1 VIASL
6 QEGTTELVLGPM
18 LRYAGSESAT
28 FWVETSAPCEVEILG
43 HRTSTFAVEGHH
55 YALLLVDDLTPDSV
69 TPYDVRLDGALVWP
83 PDDGRPQ
90 PVVHTRNHERRA
102 RLVFGSCRVG
112 DRQPTHLGHSWP
124 EDVKALGIDA
134 LWTYAKQLQRGEMQ
148 WPNAVLLLGDQVYAD
163 EVSPETREF
172 IETRRG
178 QNTEPIEQVADFEE
192 YTRLYRESWSEPD
205 IRWLLS
211 TVPTVMI
218 FDDHDVHDDWNISW
232 LWVEEMRR
240 KPWWEARITG
250 AFMSYWVYQH
260 LGNLSPPELAEDTV
274 YPQVKADPD
283 GGALLRR
290 LAHTWDRESAA
301 SRWAFYRDFG
311 DTRLLVLDSR
321 AARVLSAGRRQMIDD
336 DEWDW
341 IVEHSSGAFDHVI
354 IASTLPVFLPIG
366 IHHLQA
372 WNEALCAGRWGRL
385 AATLSEQL
393 RRAVDLEHWAAFNR
407 SFEQL
412 CDWLRTIARG
422 TEDAEPPAS
431 ILLLGGDVHC
441 SSVSEVDLGVGNSSR
456 VHQLICSP
464 FRNPLST
471 KERRIVQATGS
482 RIAAKLFALL
492 ARLAGVALPS
502 ASWTPLRDATFENAL
517 GELVLEGRSASATI
531 RRSPREGEDPD
542 LLVAEQS
549 LALTDGRHEGAGG
562 GIASGTTGPAP
573 GATLTLNNSEVS
585 WNTVESNPGS
595 SFGAEAVPSEVRR
608 RSW

>member
-1 VIASL
+1 V

-18 LRYAGSESAT
+18 LRYAGTESAT
-28 FWVETSAPCEVEILG
+28 FWVETSGPCEVEVLG
-43 HRTSTFAVEGHH
+43 HRTSTFAIEGHH
-55 YALLLVDDLTPDSV
+55 YALLLVDDLSPERV
-69 TPYDVRLDGALVWP
+69 TPYDVRLDGELVWP

-90 PVVHTRNHERRA
+90 PVVHTRNNERRA

-112 DRQPTHLGHSWP
+112 DPEPTHLGREWP

-134 LWTYAKQLQRGEMQ
+134 LWTYAKQLQRGEIE
-148 WPNAVLLLGDQVYAD
+148 WPDAVVLLGDQVYAD
-163 EVSPETREF
+163 EVSPETRDF

-178 QNTEPIEQVADFEE
+178 RNTEPIEQVADFEE

-250 AFMSYWVYQH
+250 AFIAYWVYQH
-260 LGNLSPPELAEDTV
+260 LGNLSPPELEEDTV
-274 YPQVKADPD
+274 YPQVKGEQDAGP
-283 GGALLRR
+283 LLRR

-321 AARVLSAGRRQMIDD
+321 AARVLSDGRRQMIDD

-341 IVEHSSGAFDHVI
+341 IVDHSSGAFDHVI

-385 AATLSEQL
+385 AATLSERL

-422 TEDAEPPAS
+422 TEGAEPPAS

-441 SSVSEVDLGVGNSSR
+441 SSASEVDLGVGKSSH
-456 VHQLICSP
+456 VHQLVCSP

-471 KERRIVQATGS
+471 TERRIVQVTGS
-482 RIAAKLFALL
+482 RIAAKVFVVL
-492 ARLAGVALPS
+492 AKLAGVAPPS
-502 ASWTPLRDATFENAL
+502 ASWAPIRDPTFENTL

-531 RRSPREGEDPD
+531 RRSPREGENPD
-542 LLVAEQS
+542 LLVAEQP
-549 LALTDGRHEGAGG
+549 LALTDARHDEQRPAAG
-562 GIASGTTGPAP
+562 S
-573 GATLTLNNSEVS
+573 V
-585 WNTVESNPGS
+585 V
-595 SFGAEAVPSEVRR
+595 V
-608 RSW
+608 